1 MGTQLQSDLKG
12 VCVLTLTIIMALVA
26 VNKLVAT
33 VNAREIGWQA
43 SGNGGAVAAGHPDS
57 VAAGISILEKG
68 GNAAD
73 AAAATILALAVT
85 DYGLFAIGG
94 EVPILVYDSK
104 SNQVKSISGIGG
116 APRNPD
122 AIKWFYENGIPSKGS
137 MKAAPTPSALDA
149 IITLLSVYGTVSL
162 SDAVSPT
169 LELLDRGKAQWHPNL
184 AITLRKLLET
194 EAKTVGTREQKLQA
208 ARDRFYRGDIAD
220 ELEAWYIAT
229 GAWIRKQDLESH
241 ITRIEDP
248 VVNDYLGY
256 TVCKCGPWTQGPAI
270 QKLGENLLI

>member
-169 LELLDRGKAQWHPNL
+169 LELLDRGPP
-184 AITLRKLLET
+184 R
-194 EAKTVGTREQKLQA
+194 
-208 ARDRFYRGDIAD
+208 
-220 ELEAWYIAT
+220 
-229 GAWIRKQDLESH
+229 
-241 ITRIEDP
+241 
-248 VVNDYLGY
+248 
-256 TVCKCGPWTQGPAI
+256 
-270 QKLGENLLI
+270 